1 MSDSLNNQYLHYE
14 IIIGPMYS
22 GKTTE
27 LYRRI
32 HRFKS
37 IGEKVCVINHNY
49 DTRSCGIKTHQ
60 GIEYPAVKIDSLMN
74 FFESDYF
81 KNTRIIG
88 IDEAQFFTD
97 LKEFILA
104 SEKYNKIII
113 VAGLDGTYLREP
125 FGEILSTIPL
135 CNKLDK
141 LSALDMILK
150 NGTAADFSKKISE
163 DGDLISI
170 GSTDKY
176 LAVCRSEYLK
186 Q

>member
-1 MSDSLNNQYLHYE
+1 MSESPLQIKYLRYE

-32 HRFKS
+32 HRYKS
-37 IGEKVCVINHNY
+37 IDKKVCIINHCL
-49 DTRSCGIKTHQ
+49 DTRAEGISTH
-60 GIEYPAVKIDSLMN
+60 GGMEYPAIKIDSLMT
-74 FFESDYF
+74 FLGTVCF
-81 KNTRIIG
+81 KDIEIIG

-104 SEKYNKIII
+104 CEKYNKIVI
-113 VAGLDGTYLREP
+113 VAGLDGTFTREP
-125 FGEILSTIPL
+125 FGEILNTIPL

-141 LSALDMILK
+141 LSALCMLSND
-150 NGTAADFSKKISE
+150 GTPAHFTKRIVD
-163 DGDLISI
+163 DNNVISI

-176 LAVCRSEYLK
+176 KAVCREKYF
-186 Q
+186 